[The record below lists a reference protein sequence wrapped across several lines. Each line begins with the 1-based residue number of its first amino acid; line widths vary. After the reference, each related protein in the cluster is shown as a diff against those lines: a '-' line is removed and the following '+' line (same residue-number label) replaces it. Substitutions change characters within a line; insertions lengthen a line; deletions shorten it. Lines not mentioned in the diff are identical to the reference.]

1 MITYIHIVLY
11 NKTSHQLTDAYL
23 IIYKSDNQCDTSE
36 YSLLKVQRISSLNQ
50 KHCKNVKIL
59 PWWAMPKQ

>member
-36 YSLLKVQRISSLNQ
+36 YSLLKV
-50 KHCKNVKIL
+50 
-59 PWWAMPKQ
+59 